1 MFAVHGFPFDE
12 EHEFEAPED
21 EVVKEFLEP
30 RRVPRLV
37 EAAERVD
44 PGDSGAAVAG
54 YHSVYEYLGERYI
67 A

>member
-12 EHEFEAPED
+12 EREFEAPED
-21 EVVKEFLEP
+21 EVVKEFLEA

-37 EAAERVD
+37 KAGERA
-44 PGDSGAAVAG
+44 GAAVAG
-54 YHSVYEYLGERYI
+54 YHSVYEYLGERYV